1 MKTNFITA
9 MKTSFITTLL
19 MLLCFASLMAAE
31 PLVVDKLIYKATDLS
46 AYNAPK
52 DLNGNPCGLLKV
64 ITRDNT
70 MTFEGS
76 VIGTPEYKNGEY
88 WVYLPQGTYQLKLK
102 SGRND
107 PLLLSFRDYNIDKVK
122 SKSTY
127 ELTFH
132 FSDYEVLDMGNYKIV
147 QGPRLKKYAM
157 VVVTLPGTGWTVGGM
172 STLDY
177 LKRMANVISK
187 DGDCWGDKHECT
199 IIAEKEDEYIRTY
212 SLVIESTDDETD
224 AILGA
229 AAAYGCF
236 SPIIYMVK

>member
-1 MKTNFITA
+1 MRKLLL
-9 MKTSFITTLL
+9 TLTL
-19 MLLCFASLMAAE
+19 MLCGFINHVYASE
-31 PLVVDKLIYKATDLS
+31 PLVVDKLIHKTTDLS
-46 AYNAPK
+46 ASSAPK
-52 DLNGNPCGLLKV
+52 DMNGNLCGLLKV
-64 ITRDNT
+64 ITNDKS

-102 SGRND
+102 SAKND
-107 PLLLSFRDYNIDKVK
+107 PLLINFRDYNIDKVTP
-122 SKSTY
+122 KSTY

-132 FSDYEVLDMGNYKIV
+132 VRDYDWLNMKDYSIV

-177 LKRMANVISK
+177 LKRMANVIAK
-187 DGDCWGDKHECT
+187 DGDGWGDKHECT
-199 IIAEKEDEYIRTY
+199 ILAEKEDGVVRTY
-212 SLVIESTDDETD
+212 RLVIESTDDEFD

-236 SPIIYMVK
+236 NPQIYEVKQ

>member
-1 MKTNFITA
+1 MRTIFITII
-9 MKTSFITTLL
+9 FLL
-19 MLLCFASLMAAE
+19 SGFLSPMYASE
-31 PLVVDKLIYKATDLS
+31 PLVVDKLIHRITDLS
-46 AYNAPK
+46 ATQAPK

-64 ITRDNT
+64 ITNDKS

-88 WVYLPQGTYQLKLK
+88 WVYIPQGTYQMKLK
-102 SGRND
+102 SAKND
-107 PLLLSFRDYNIDKVK
+107 PLLLNFRDYNVDKVI
-122 SKSTY
+122 SKNTY

-132 FSDYEVLDMGNYKIV
+132 VRDYEWLHMEDYTIL

-157 VVVTLPGTGWTVGGM
+157 VVITLPGAGWTVGGM

-177 LKRMANVISK
+177 LKRMANVLSK
-187 DGDCWGDKHECT
+187 YGDGWGDKHECT
-199 IIAEKEDEYIRTY
+199 ILAEKEDSNDRTY
-212 SLVIESTDDETD
+212 KLVIESTDDEYD

-236 SPIIYMVK
+236 DPKIYQVKY